1 MTYTEICARLDG
13 HLHKLPNAPPTVF
26 DNSPAVY
33 PDAGLFLTAVN
44 LPAVRQTADFC
55 GSLKQTGIY
64 SINIY
69 APVGKGAGEA
79 AAVADRL
86 DAHFSRTDL
95 GGLWCDTAVINRI
108 GASGAHFI
116 INISVSWRTHHQRT
130 TS

>member
-26 DNSPAVY
+26 DNSPAVC

-44 LPAVRQTADFC
+44 LPAVREAADFC

-64 SINIY
+64 SINIH
-69 APVGKGAGEA
+69 APAGRGAGEA
-79 AAVADRL
+79 AAAADRL

-95 GGLWCDTAVINRI
+95 GGVHCRTAHITRI
-108 GASGAHFI
+108 GAAGAHYV
-116 INISVSWRTHHQRT
+116 INISVPWHA
-130 TS
+130 